1 MIYELRTYW
10 AAPDKIEA
18 LHARFRNVT
27 LRLFARHQMHV
38 IGFWTPA
45 PITPESGDLVYML
58 AFPDQ
63 AALTQAWEAFRADP
77 DWQAGRAAG
86 QSCACWAARQA
97 QEPARGLLQQA
108 RCRVRAG

>member
-77 DWQAGRAAG
+77 DWQAGRAASEVDG
-86 QSCACWAARQA
+86 KLVAKLTSCVMQA
-97 QEPARGLLQQA
+97 TDYSPLR
-108 RCRVRAG
+108 